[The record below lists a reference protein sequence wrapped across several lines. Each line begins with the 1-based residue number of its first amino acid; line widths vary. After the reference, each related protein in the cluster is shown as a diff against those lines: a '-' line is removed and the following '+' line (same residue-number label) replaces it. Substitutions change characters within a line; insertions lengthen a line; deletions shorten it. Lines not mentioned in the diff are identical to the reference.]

1 MHKTFKK
8 CPKRSKRP
16 TLGKE
21 VRPEKNA
28 CGRNKKDDLM
38 IQNSDGSYL
47 GILQETFEVNPVNL
61 ME

>member
-8 CPKRSKRP
+8 CPKRSKRL

-21 VRPEKNA
+21 VRPEKTLVVES
-28 CGRNKKDDLM
+28 KKDDLM
-38 IQNSDGSYL
+38 IQNSAGSYL
-47 GILQETFEVNPVNL
+47 GILQETFEVNPVNV